1 MKNQDKIFNFRHEL
15 LVNLENIVKT
25 SDCENT
31 AELYKMELDYLKK
44 VLFESR
50 ELENLLG
57 ESENE

>member
-1 MKNQDKIFNFRHEL
+1 MKKSIYDFRLKLSDNL
-15 LVNLENIVKT
+15 LNIIST
-25 SDCENT
+25 GGAQSP

-57 ESENE
+57 EK

>member
-1 MKNQDKIFNFRHEL
+1 MKKSIYDLRLKLSDNL
-15 LVNLENIVKT
+15 LNIIET
-25 SDCENT
+25 GGAQSP

>member
-1 MKNQDKIFNFRHEL
+1 MKKNIYDFRLKLSDNL
-15 LVNLENIVKT
+15 LNIIQT
-25 SDCENT
+25 GGAESP

-57 ESENE
+57 EKE